1 MLKYSMIHNAKDL
14 SPDQKAAIKSLL
26 GRHIVDDEAI
36 SVCAIRP
43 PAIPSERKK
52 EVAAQLE
59 QYFAKVDARRQPIS
73 TEEAEDIIDEAI
85 KSVRPSYRPHR

>member
-1 MLKYSMIHNAKDL
+1 ML
-14 SPDQKAAIKSLL
+14 
-26 GRHIVDDEAI
+26 
-36 SVCAIRP
+36 
-43 PAIPSERKK
+43 